1 MPHLSDPC
9 EYEDVT
15 LIEVARVLGNTLSVT
30 EKTCAKY
37 QPGYRRAA
45 RFEGAEERV

>member
-1 MPHLSDPC
+1 MSTN
-9 EYEDVT
+9 DVT

-30 EKTCAKY
+30 EKPSAKY

>member
-1 MPHLSDPC
+1 VSMN
-9 EYEDVT
+9 DVT
-15 LIEVARVLGNTLSVT
+15 LIEVARGLGNTLSVT

-45 RFEGAEERV
+45 RFEGTEERV